1 MWKKGCFGNTSY
13 LYIVLIPYSEH
24 RFFAVD
30 DQSLEYLRQTGRADE
45 TIKKVEAYLKA
56 IDAAIAGD
64 PGAAEDAVVEDC
76 TEVIKQGT
84 EGSRS

>member
-1 MWKKGCFGNTSY
+1 MSITWKKGCFGNTSY

-56 IDAAIAGD
+56 NMLFRTYA
-64 PGAAEDAVVEDC
+64 PRYVYSNSKLERN
-76 TEVIKQGT
+76 
-84 EGSRS
+84 SY